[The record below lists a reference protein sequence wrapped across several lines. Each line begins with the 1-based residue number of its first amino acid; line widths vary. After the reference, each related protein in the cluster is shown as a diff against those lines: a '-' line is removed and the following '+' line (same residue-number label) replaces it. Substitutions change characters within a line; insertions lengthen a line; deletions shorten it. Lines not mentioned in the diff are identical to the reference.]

1 MTKLHSL
8 ITLLKSFY
16 VPEVRAMADSIGNGM
31 LVGVID
37 PVSNGVSEGTKSKED
52 GKVEVGEEH
61 EELQYLELVKKIIEE
76 GNKKGD
82 RTGTGTL
89 SLFGAQMRFS
99 HRDHQEGLLP
109 WDRRGIVLVH
119 QGLDLCQGAAGEEC
133 EDLGREQQSS
143 LPRQRWAQA

>member
-31 LVGVID
+31 LVGVINR
-37 PVSNGVSEGTKSKED
+37 SNGVSEWTKSKKD

-109 WDRRGIVLVH
+109 RDRRGIVLVH

>member
-31 LVGVID
+31 LVGVINR
-37 PVSNGVSEGTKSKED
+37 SNGVSEWTKSKKD

-89 SLFGAQMRFS
+89 SLFGA
-99 HRDHQEGLLP
+99 
-109 WDRRGIVLVH
+109 
-119 QGLDLCQGAAGEEC
+119 
-133 EDLGREQQSS
+133 
-143 LPRQRWAQA
+143 

>member
-16 VPEVRAMADSIGNGM
+16 VPEVRAMA
-31 LVGVID
+31 
-37 PVSNGVSEGTKSKED
+37 ED

-61 EELQYLELVKKIIEE
+61 EEHLKLVKKIIEE

-99 HRDHQEGLLP
+99 LRDSTFPLFTTKKVFY
-109 WDRRGIVLVH
+109 RGI
-119 QGLDLCQGAAGEEC
+119 AEELFWFIRGSTSAK
-133 EDLGREQQSS
+133 ELQEKNVRNEGREQQSS
-143 LPRQRWAQA
+143 LPGQRWAQA